1 MISNSA
7 SNNSIA
13 KCRIAYMLGTF
24 PAITETFIHR
34 EMRTLREQNIDVIP
48 FAVKRP
54 AHPFSGAPLLDEGTV
69 SACNYARPGNAI
81 GHLLTNLAAFA
92 SHPFLYLETLSDFV
106 RQATR
111 VEPPRFCR
119 LLYHFFCGIGF
130 TRAIANADVKRIHS
144 HFTTGSNMGYAA
156 SRFLK
161 IPFSMTVHASDDIFV
176 KPLLLDEKMSLAD
189 CVIADSDY
197 ARRYVDSITDY
208 KYSGKLRHIYTHTTS
223 REIDDVFMGRPPHT
237 VRRSS
242 PSLRITSVG
251 SLVGCKGHVTLLEAC
266 RVLKQRGHP
275 FSCKIVG
282 GGRHQMLLTRLIK
295 EWQLDELVTLTG
307 YLPLDSVYR
316 LLAET
321 DVFALL
327 CEIHASGYRDGLPT
341 AIVEAMLLS
350 LPVVSTHVSGIPE
363 IVVDGETGFLVPER
377 DPIAA
382 ADAFEKLALDESLR
396 DRLGDGGRER
406 ASAMFDEN
414 SAAEQLVYLLAAGP
428 HSRGAGDL
436 TKRNLRA
443 AVSNETATAN

>member
-1 MISNSA
+1 MISDNGR
-7 SNNSIA
+7 IA

-34 EMRTLREQNIDVIP
+34 EMRTLQEQNVDIVP

-54 AHPFSGAPLLDEGTV
+54 VNPSSGALLLDADTLA
-69 SACNYARPGNAI
+69 ACNYARPGNVI
-81 GHLLTNLAAFA
+81 GHLLRNCAAFA
-92 SHPFLYLETLSDFV
+92 AHPLLYLETLRDFV

-119 LLYHFFCGIGF
+119 LIYHFLCGIGF
-130 TRAIANADVKRIHS
+130 TKAIADARITRIHA

-161 IPFSMTVHASDDIFV
+161 IPFSMTVHASDDLFV
-176 KPLLLDEKMSLAD
+176 MPLLLDEKMSLAD
-189 CVIADSDY
+189 CIIADSEY
-197 ARRYVDSITDY
+197 ARRYVDSITNY
-208 KYSGKLRHIYTHTTS
+208 KYSGKLRRIYTRTSS
-223 REIDDVFMGRPPHT
+223 REIDDVFMVRPDRT
-237 VRRSS
+237 GKRSS
-242 PSLRITSVG
+242 ASLRITSVG

-266 RVLKQRGHP
+266 RLLKQRGHA

-282 GGRHQMLLTRLIK
+282 GGRDQMLLTRLIK
-295 EWQLDELVTLTG
+295 EWQLEESVTLTG
-307 YLPLDSVYR
+307 YLPLDSVFR

-327 CEIHASGYRDGLPT
+327 SEIHASGYRDGLPT

-382 ADAFEKLALDESLR
+382 ADAFEKLALDEGLR
-396 DRLGDGGRER
+396 GRLGDGGRR
-406 ASAMFDEN
+406 RVSAMFEED
-414 SAAEQLVYLLAAGP
+414 SAAEQLVYLLAAGS
-428 HSRGAGDL
+428 HSHGATVDL
-436 TKRNLRA
+436 TKPKLKTG
-443 AVSNETATAN
+443 VSNKTATAN